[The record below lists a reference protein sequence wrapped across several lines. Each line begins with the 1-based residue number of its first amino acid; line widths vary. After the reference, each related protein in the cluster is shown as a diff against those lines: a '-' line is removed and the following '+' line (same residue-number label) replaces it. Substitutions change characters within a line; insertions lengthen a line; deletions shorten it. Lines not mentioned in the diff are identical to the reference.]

1 LNIVR
6 IKQLYQAII

>member
-6 IKQLYQAII
+6 IKLLYQAII